1 MARFLFAVT
10 LLLVIAGVG
19 QAQAPTPSA
28 SPQTTGTGRPDATH
42 RSAEP
47 SSQSSEPAQ
56 KSRSIGSLRPEGTHR
71 SAEQQ
76 SQQQSQSPE
85 QQQKFLENLHRWQ
98 ALSPEEHEILRQRQ
112 RLNEKKRE
120 ESITEA
126 YQKSGL
132 HLNEEQRQQFRKRYL
147 QERSKLEEQLL
158 KETQEKRQAGN
169 AAIIEDLKKEFASSP
184 SGANPTTGS
193 PATASH

>member
-1 MARFLFAVT
+1 MARFLCAVT
-10 LLLVIAGVG
+10 LLLIIAGAG
-19 QAQAPTPSA
+19 HAQAPTPSA
-28 SPQTTGTGRPDATH
+28 SPQPSGTGRPDATRRSAEQSPQLSEPSQKSRSTGILRPESAH
-42 RSAEP
+42 RSAE
-47 SSQSSEPAQ
+47 
-56 KSRSIGSLRPEGTHR
+56 
-71 SAEQQ
+71 
-76 SQQQSQSPE
+76 QQQSQSPE

-98 ALSPEEHEILRQRQ
+98 ALSPEEREILRQRQ

-132 HLNEEQRQQFRKRYL
+132 HLSDEQRQQFRKRYL

-169 AAIIEDLKKEFASSP
+169 AAIIEDLKKEFASGP
-184 SGANPTTGS
+184 SGTNPSTGS
-193 PATASH
+193 PSTASH

>member
-1 MARFLFAVT
+1 MARFLWAVT
-10 LLLVIAGVG
+10 LLLIIAGVG
-19 QAQAPTPSA
+19 RAQAPTPSA
-28 SPQTTGTGRPDATH
+28 SPQPSGTGRLDSTRHSAEQSPQLSEPSQKSRSPGTLRPESTH
-42 RSAEP
+42 RSAE
-47 SSQSSEPAQ
+47 
-56 KSRSIGSLRPEGTHR
+56 
-71 SAEQQ
+71 
-76 SQQQSQSPE
+76 QQQSQSPE

-98 ALSPEEHEILRQRQ
+98 ALSPEEREVLRQRQ

-132 HLNEEQRQQFRKRYL
+132 HLSEEQRQQFRKRYL

-169 AAIIEDLKKEFASSP
+169 AAIIEDLKKEFASGP
-184 SGANPTTGS
+184 SGTNPSTGS
-193 PATASH
+193 PSTASH

>member
-1 MARFLFAVT
+1 MARFLCAVT
-10 LLLVIAGVG
+10 LLLIIAGVG
-19 QAQAPTPSA
+19 HAQAPTPSA
-28 SPQTTGTGRPDATH
+28 SPQPSGTGRLDATRHSAEQSPQLSEPSQKSRSTGTLRPESTH
-42 RSAEP
+42 RSAE
-47 SSQSSEPAQ
+47 
-56 KSRSIGSLRPEGTHR
+56 
-71 SAEQQ
+71 
-76 SQQQSQSPE
+76 QQQSQSPE

-98 ALSPEEHEILRQRQ
+98 ALSPEEREVLRQRQ

-132 HLNEEQRQQFRKRYL
+132 HLSEEQRQQFRKRYL

-169 AAIIEDLKKEFASSP
+169 AAIIEDLKKEFASGSGTNP
-184 SGANPTTGS
+184 STGS
-193 PATASH
+193 PPTASH